1 MIKILIVEDDEN
13 LNSSVCRFLNL
24 HNYQSKGCLN
34 ANDAL
39 LVLYS
44 QKFDLLI
51 SDIMMPQMDG
61 FEFAKAV
68 RNINKDI
75 PILFITARDD
85 FASKEKG
92 YRIGID
98 DYMTKPI
105 DLEEMLLHINALV
118 RRAKIAENKKLIAGN
133 LTLDEEAVTA
143 EIDGKPIELTMRE
156 FLIIYKLLS
165 YPNKTFTRGQLLDE
179 FSGYESESGLRS
191 IDVHITNLRQ
201 KLASCNGFSIVT
213 VRGFGYKA
221 VLK

>member
-1 MIKILIVEDDEN
+1 MIKILVVEDDEN
-13 LNSSVCRFLNL
+13 LNSSVCKYLTLN
-24 HNYQSKGCLN
+24 NYQVKGCLN

-39 LVLYS
+39 NILCS
-44 QKFDLLI
+44 QKFDLI
-51 SDIMMPQMDG
+51 VSDIMMPGTDG
-61 FEFAKAV
+61 FEFAKSV
-68 RNINKDI
+68 RNIDKDI

-85 FASKEKG
+85 FAAKEKG

-105 DLEEMLLHINALV
+105 DLDEMLLHIHALI
-118 RRAKIAENKKLIAGN
+118 RRAKIAENKKLTAGN
-133 LTLDEEAVTA
+133 LTLDEEAVSA
-143 EIDGKPIELTMRE
+143 EIDGKAVELTMRE

-201 KLASCNGFSIVT
+201 KLAGCNGFSIIT